1 MPTLVITEGPETGT
15 VFEVAHEAT
24 IGRSSACDI
33 VLPHES
39 VSRRH
44 ARLIESEKGFV
55 IEDLGSSNGTFVN
68 GQMVTTSSLKEADE
82 IKIARYT
89 LRYSEQKTSTALAQ
103 TVCQEDDTPSTIV
116 NTIEVKDAAEA
127 FDVTRAETPEELE
140 IMHER
145 LRTVL
150 ATTQALGRL
159 LDLGALSNEII
170 NNLFEVFPQA
180 DRGFVMIK
188 DERTEELVPQAVRQ
202 RSGLRPERI
211 SISRTIVK
219 EVVSKRQSILSADAL
234 HDERFRGLEPGG
246 PSQSIVDFGIRS
258 MMCAPM
264 VYQNK
269 VLGIIHIDT
278 QDQRAKFCS
287 DDLDLLTGIAT
298 QAAIAVENVQMHQQA
313 LQRERMDRDL
323 MVAHRVQQSFLP
335 KETPQIPGYSFAAK
349 YSLAYQVG
357 GDFYDFIRLPAHTGL
372 PQRPGT
378 GKEAENLA
386 VVIGDVSGKGI
397 SAALLMAKL
406 TSDIRSFSLNEPEPA
421 RVITEL
427 NEYLSRSVT
436 EEIFVTLLYVLLCPQ
451 ERKISVVNAGHPPAL
466 IRRKPQGQVQAI
478 DTNINFPLGVIPET
492 VYEVAEVSLE
502 PGDTVVIYT
511 DGVTEAMNQ
520 QSKQFGTA
528 RLYDVLK
535 EGSSEPAQVL
545 ERIVGG
551 VQEFVGLT
559 PQSDDLTLVCFGLV

>member
-15 VFEVAHEAT
+15 IFEVT
-24 IGRSSACDI
+24 PGDIIGRSPACDI
-33 VLPHES
+33 VLPDNA
-39 VSRRH
+39 VSRNH

-68 GQMVTTSSLKEADE
+68 GQMVTISPLKDTDE
-82 IKIARYT
+82 IRIARYT
-89 LRYSEQKTSTALAQ
+89 LRYSVREAKTAFVDTVTQ
-103 TVCQEDDTPSTIV
+103 TDDTPSTIV
-116 NTIEVKDAAEA
+116 GTIEVKDATLSLDVAE
-127 FDVTRAETPEELE
+127 AETPEELK

-150 ATTQALGRL
+150 ATSRALGRL
-159 LDLGALSNEII
+159 LDLGGLSNEII

-188 DERTEELVPQAVRQ
+188 DERSGELVPQAVRK
-202 RSGLRPERI
+202 RSMLTPEKI
-211 SISRTIVK
+211 SVSRTIIK
-219 EVVSKRQSILSADAL
+219 EAVSKRQSILSADAMR
-234 HDERFRGLEPGG
+234 DERFRGSG
-246 PSQSIVDFGIRS
+246 PEGRSKSIVDFGIRS

-264 VYQNK
+264 VYQDE

-278 QDQRAKFCS
+278 QDQKAKFSS

-298 QAAIAVENVQMHQQA
+298 QAAIAVENVRMHQQA
-313 LQRERMDRDL
+313 LRRERMDRDL

-335 KETPQIPGYSFAAK
+335 KETPKIPGYSFAAK

-357 GDFYDFIRLPAHTGL
+357 GDFYDFLCLPV
-372 PQRPGT
+372 PG
-378 GKEAENLA
+378 GEAENLG

-406 TSDIRSFSLNEPEPA
+406 TSDIRSFALNEPEPA

-436 EEIFVTLLYVLLCPQ
+436 EEIFVTLLYLLLYPQ

-466 IRRKPQGQVQAI
+466 IRRKSQGQVQAI

-502 PGDTVVIYT
+502 PGDTVVLYT

-520 QSKQFGTA
+520 KSKQFGSS

-545 ERIVGG
+545 QRIVGG

-559 PQSDDLTLVCFGLV
+559 PQSDDLTLVCFGSV